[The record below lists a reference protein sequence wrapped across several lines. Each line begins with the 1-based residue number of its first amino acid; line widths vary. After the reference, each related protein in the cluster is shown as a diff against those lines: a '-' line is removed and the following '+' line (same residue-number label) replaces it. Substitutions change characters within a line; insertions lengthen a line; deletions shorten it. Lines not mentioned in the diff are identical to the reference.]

1 MTYQS
6 KSIVVISWDGET
18 EPLSHILLDTVSS
31 FDIFLID
38 YSGKDNLSK
47 VINFIPT
54 YYLSKKSECKGDLIN
69 NVSQYLIQHSI
80 IDFKYIGFLDDDI
93 FISISDLNK
102 LLFIATLEN
111 LDAFQSSLTHD
122 SYFHHR
128 QFIHKPGCIV
138 QETPWVEIMAPF
150 YSNEIFASAGPYLNK
165 SISGTG
171 TDVYLIP
178 TIQQILGKTKT
189 AVIHAVQMKHCRPI
203 RTGNR
208 IFSNQKSCL
217 QEIHEMQGFCKTLFF
232 EFYATHKSQTNRLFI
247 KKVLNRNYSNGIP
260 LRYKLARVI
269 PMIKNLYKLVV
280 DASYR

>member
-6 KSIVVISWDGET
+6 KSIVVISWDGEN
-18 EPLSHILLDTVSS
+18 EPLSHILFDTVPN

-38 YSGKDNLSK
+38 YSGKDNSSK
-47 VINFIPT
+47 IVKFKPAF
-54 YYLSKKSECKGDLIN
+54 YLSKTSECKGDLIN
-69 NVSQYLIQHSI
+69 NIYQYLTEHLIN
-80 IDFKYIGFLDDDI
+80 DFKYIGFLDDDI
-93 FISISDLNK
+93 FISIADLNK

-111 LDAFQSSLTHD
+111 LDVFQPSLTHD

-128 QFIHKPGCIV
+128 QFVHKPGYIL
-138 QETPWVEIMAPF
+138 QETLWVEIMAPF
-150 YSNEIFASAGPYLNK
+150 YSNEIFKTAGPYLNI

-178 TIQQILGKTKT
+178 TIQQIINKPKT
-189 AVIHAVQMKHCRPI
+189 AVVHAVQMKHCRPI

-217 QEIHEMQGFCKTLFF
+217 QEIHEMQNFCKTIYINFCQTHQVKQNVLFV
-232 EFYATHKSQTNRLFI
+232 KN
-247 KKVLNRNYSNGIP
+247 VLNRNYSNGIP
-260 LRYKLARVI
+260 FRYKLARVI
-269 PMIKNLYKLVV
+269 PMFKNLYKLLV